1 MLDGGLS
8 LVVRLNIIVDVT
20 EVARRINST
29 EWTAW
34 TIQEVTSEAVDL
46 GVRSH

>member
-20 EVARRINST
+20 EVVRCIKLNGMDSMDNPRRHF
-29 EWTAW
+29 
-34 TIQEVTSEAVDL
+34 
-46 GVRSH
+46 RSS